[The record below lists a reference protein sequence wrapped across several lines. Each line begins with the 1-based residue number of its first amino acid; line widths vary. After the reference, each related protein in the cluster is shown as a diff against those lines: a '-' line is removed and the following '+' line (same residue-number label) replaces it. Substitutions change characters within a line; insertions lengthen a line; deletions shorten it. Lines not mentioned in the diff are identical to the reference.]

1 MSTTHPSSHRR
12 RRGPAT
18 AALLAALALPASAA
32 LAVPAVAAPS
42 PDAPVVIEEVYGGG
56 GNSGAPLNQDFVEL
70 YNPTDEPVALDG
82 WSVQYASATGTWA
95 NGGQTNLTGAIPAG
109 GSFLVGQA
117 LGANASLPGL
127 PEPDVQGTIAMSG
140 SGAKVALVSSTQR
153 LTCSGTACAEAA
165 DVVDLV
171 GWGTSTTTFLGS
183 GPAPGTSNATSVAR
197 VDHVNTVD
205 NAADFVTGTPTPAN
219 SGAAGEEPD
228 PDPTPG
234 PGDVVPIAEIQG
246 TGAASP
252 LVGQTVTT
260 RGVVT
265 ATYPTGGF
273 DGLYLQTEGTG
284 GDPADDATPGA
295 SDGVFVY
302 SRAAAEAVQAGDHV
316 EVTGPVSEYFG
327 LTQVRASTWT
337 VLDEPAQEVKPTV
350 TPWPATEAEREA
362 LEGMLLA
369 PEGDFTVTDNY
380 STNYYGTIGLAA
392 GTSPLVQPTTVGR
405 PLSAE
410 YHAQVAD
417 NAARA
422 VLLDDG
428 ATTNYSSSSNAAKPL
443 PWLTGG
449 DPVRVGAAV
458 TFTTPVVLDFRYDA
472 WGFQPLTHLTPDV
485 AGTVQPATFEDTR
498 SERPADVGGNLKVG
512 TFNVLNYF
520 TTTGDQLTGCTY
532 YTDRAGDPVT
542 VRGGCLARGAAEA
555 EDLERQEAKIV
566 AAISGLGADVVA
578 LEEIENSVHFGK
590 PRDQALSD
598 LVDAL
603 DEHDGAGTWAYVA
616 SPAEVPEDEDVI
628 RNAFIYR
635 TATAEP
641 VGESR
646 ILVGSEA
653 FVNAREPLAQ
663 VFQPAGGVLAD
674 TGDDVLV
681 VTNHFKSKGSAGPWP
696 GDADQGDGQGN
707 ANESR
712 VRQATALVEFA
723 DVVAAEAGTDR
734 VLLVGD
740 FNAYEKEDPIV
751 VLTDAG
757 YTDLGPTTG
766 KYSYSFGGQVGSL
779 DHVLA
784 SPAAAELVTGAD
796 IWNINAYEPVANE
809 YSRYNYNVSLLYDTT
824 PFRSSDH
831 DPFLVGLDLAPS
843 ARAWDPAT
851 VYAAGDRVVHD
862 GVLYEAVRRAHRFEP
877 GAKANGPWAEVGAPV
892 ATDDGTV
899 AAWTGSGLYLRGD
912 VVAHD
917 GHLWEAQR
925 RSRGVEPGTGRAAW
939 ADLGAL

>member
-1 MSTTHPSSHRR
+1 MSTTHPSPRR
-12 RRGPAT
+12 RRGPAA
-18 AALLAALALPASAA
+18 AALLAAFALPASAA
-32 LAVPAVAAPS
+32 LAVPAVAVPS
-42 PDAPVVIEEVYGGG
+42 PGSPVVIDEVYGGG

-70 YNPTDEPVALDG
+70 HNPTDAPVSLDG
-82 WSVQYASATGTWA
+82 WSVQYASAAGTWA
-95 NGGQTNLTGAIPAG
+95 NGAQTNLTGVIPPG

-117 LGANASLPGL
+117 FGGNRSLPAL

-140 SGAKVALVSSTQR
+140 SGAKVALVSSTAR
-153 LTCSGTACAEAA
+153 LTCSGAACADVA

-171 GWGTSTTTFLGS
+171 GWGTSATTFLGS
-183 GPAPGTSNATSVAR
+183 GPAPGTTNATSVAR
-197 VDHVNTVD
+197 VDHANTVD
-205 NAADFVTGTPTPAN
+205 NAADFVTGAPTPAN

-252 LVGQTVTT
+252 LAGRTVTT

-284 GDPADDATPGA
+284 GDPAADATPGA

-302 SRAAAEAVQAGDHV
+302 SRAAAGAVEIGDHV
-316 EVTGPVSEYFG
+316 QVTGSVSEYYG
-327 LTQVRASTWT
+327 LTQVRATTWT
-337 VLDEPAQEVKPTV
+337 VLDEPAQAVKPT
-350 TPWPATEAEREA
+350 TTTWPATDAEREA

-369 PEGDFTVTDNY
+369 PQGDFTVTDNY

-428 ATTNYSSSSNAAKPL
+428 ATTNYSSSSSSAKPL

-449 DPVRVGAAV
+449 DPVRVGASV

-472 WGFQPLTHLTPDV
+472 WGLQPLTHLTPDV
-485 AGTVQPATFEDTR
+485 AGTVQPAVFEDTR
-498 SERPADVGGNLKVG
+498 TERPADVGGNLKVG

-532 YTDRAGDPVT
+532 YTDREGDPVT

-590 PRDQALSD
+590 ARDQALSD

-616 SPAEVPEDEDVI
+616 SPTEVPEDEDVI
-628 RNAFIYR
+628 RNAFVYR

-723 DVVAAEAGTDR
+723 DAVAAEAGTDR

-751 VLTDAG
+751 VLTEAG

-766 KYSYSFGGQVGSL
+766 KYSYSYGGQVGSL

-809 YSRYNYNVSLLYDTT
+809 YSRYNYNVSVLYDTT

-843 ARAWDPAT
+843 APAWDATT
-851 VYAAGDRVVHD
+851 VYTAGDRVVHD
-862 GVLYEAVRRAHRFEP
+862 GALYEAVRRAQRTEP
-877 GAKANGPWAEVGAPV
+877 GSKAHGPWAEVGAPV
-892 ATDDGTV
+892 STGDGTV
-899 AAWTGSGLYLRGD
+899 TTWTGTGLYVRGD

-925 RSRGVEPGTGRAAW
+925 RSRGVEPGSKADGW
-939 ADLGAL
+939 VDLGAL

>member
-1 MSTTHPSSHRR
+1 MSTTHPSPR
-12 RRGPAT
+12 RRGSAT

-32 LAVPAVAAPS
+32 LAAPAVAVPS
-42 PDAPVVIEEVYGGG
+42 VDAPVVIDEVYGGG
-56 GNSGAPLNQDFVEL
+56 GNSGAVLDRDYVEL
-70 YNPTDEPVALDG
+70 HNPTDAPVSLDG
-82 WSVQYASATGTWA
+82 WSIQYGSATGTAWA
-95 NGGQTNLTGAIPAG
+95 SQTDLTGVIPAG

-117 LGANASLPGL
+117 YGSNRDLPDL
-127 PEPDVQGTIAMSG
+127 PTPDVEGSIAMSG
-140 SGAKVALVSSTQR
+140 TGGKVALVSSTQR
-153 LTCSGTACAEAA
+153 LTCLGAACADAT

-171 GWGTSTTTFLGS
+171 GWGATTNTFLGS
-183 GPAPGTSNATSVAR
+183 GPAPGTTNATAVAR
-197 VDHVNTVD
+197 VEHANTVD
-205 NAADFVTGTPTPAN
+205 NAADFRAGVPDPQN
-219 SGAAGEEPD
+219 SGSTGGGED
-228 PDPTPG
+228 PDPEPEPG
-234 PGDVVPIAEIQG
+234 EVVPIAEIQG

-265 ATYPTGGF
+265 AAYPTGGF
-273 DGLYLQTEGTG
+273 DGVYVQTEGTG
-284 GDPADDATPGA
+284 GDPADDPTPGA
-295 SDGVFVY
+295 SDAVFVY
-302 SRAAAEAVQAGDHV
+302 SSAAAQQLRIGDHV
-316 EVTGPVSEYFG
+316 EVTGQVHEHFG
-327 LTQVRASTWT
+327 LTQVSATSWT
-337 VLDEPAQEVKPTV
+337 VLDEPAQEVKPT
-350 TPWPATEAEREA
+350 TTTWPATEAEREA

-369 PEGDFTVTDNY
+369 PQGDFTVTDNY

-392 GTSPLVQPTTVGR
+392 GTTPLVQPTSVGR
-405 PLSAE
+405 PLSPE

-428 ATTNYSSSSNAAKPL
+428 ATTNYSTSANSSKPL

-458 TFTTPVVLDFRYDA
+458 TFTTPVILDYRYDA
-472 WGFQPLTHLTPDV
+472 WAFQPLTHLTPDV
-485 AGTVQPATFEDTR
+485 ADTVQQAVFEDTR
-498 SERPADVGGNLKVG
+498 EASPADVGGNLRVG

-520 TTTGDQLTGCTY
+520 TTTGDQLSGCTY
-532 YTDRAGDPVT
+532 YTDRVGDPVT

-603 DEHDGAGTWAYVA
+603 NEHDGAGTWAYVP
-616 SPAEVPEDEDVI
+616 SPAEVPADEDVI
-628 RNAFIYR
+628 RNAFVYR
-635 TATAEP
+635 TAAAEP

-646 ILVGSEA
+646 ILVGSDA

-663 VFQPAGGVLAD
+663 VFQPAGGVDAD

-696 GDADQGDGQGN
+696 GDADQGDGQG
-707 ANESR
+707 ASNESR
-712 VRQATALVEFA
+712 VRQATALLAFA
-723 DVVAAEAGTDR
+723 DEVAADAGTDK

-757 YTDLGPTTG
+757 YTDLGPATG
-766 KYSYSFGGQVGSL
+766 KYTYMFEGKVGSL

-784 SPAAAELVTGAD
+784 SPAAAEVVTGAD
-796 IWNINAYEPVANE
+796 IWNINAYEPIANE
-809 YSRYNYNVSLLYDTT
+809 YSRHNYNVSLLYDTT

-843 ARAWDPAT
+843 APAWDAGT
-851 VYAAGDRVVHD
+851 VYVAGDRVVHD
-862 GVLYEAVRRAHRFEP
+862 GA
-877 GAKANGPWAEVGAPV
+877 
-892 ATDDGTV
+892 ATT
-899 AAWTGSGLYLRGD
+899 WTASGLYVRGD
-912 VVAHD
+912 VVVHE

-925 RSRGVEPGTGRAAW
+925 RSRGVEPGTSNAW
-939 ADLGAL
+939 AGLGAA